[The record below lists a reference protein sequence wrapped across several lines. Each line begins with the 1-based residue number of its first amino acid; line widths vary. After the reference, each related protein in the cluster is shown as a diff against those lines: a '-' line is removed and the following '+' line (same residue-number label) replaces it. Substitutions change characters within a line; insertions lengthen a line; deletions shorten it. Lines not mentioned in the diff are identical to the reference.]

1 MFALE
6 LISNT
11 IIPLNP
17 TYTVQRAISLMAN
30 FKVNH
35 LPIVDNDSGYLG
47 LISNDELLQVPSNLS
62 LINTL
67 NINNLNSFVYQ
78 YQHVYDVIRTV
89 YDQKLT
95 LIPVLDENQKYLGLI
110 TLSTIIDCIATLTS
124 VKDAGGLVVLEINH
138 NDNSLAHIAQ
148 IIEAQ
153 DAQILS
159 SYTKYFE
166 QSTKIEITLKLN
178 KVDINPIIAA
188 LTRYNYVIKAT
199 FNHSND
205 NDGISLRYQSL
216 MNYLSF

>member
-1 MFALE
+1 MLALE

-17 TYTVQRAISLMAN
+17 TYTVHRAVSLMVN

-35 LPIVDNDSGYLG
+35 LPIIGDGFEYLG
-47 LISNDELLQVPSNLS
+47 LISNDELIQTPSNQC
-62 LINTL
+62 LINT
-67 NINNLNSFVYQ
+67 INLSNLNSFVYH

-89 YDQKLT
+89 YEQKLT
-95 LIPVLDENQKYLGLI
+95 LVPVLDENQKYIGVI
-110 TLSTIIDCIATLTS
+110 TLATIIDCMATLTS
-124 VKDAGGLVVLEINH
+124 VKDAGGVIVLEINH

-159 SYTKYFE
+159 SYTKYFA

-178 KVDINPIIAA
+178 KVDINPIISA
-188 LTRYNYVIKAT
+188 LIRYNYVIKAT

-205 NDGISLRYQSL
+205 DDGISLRYQSL